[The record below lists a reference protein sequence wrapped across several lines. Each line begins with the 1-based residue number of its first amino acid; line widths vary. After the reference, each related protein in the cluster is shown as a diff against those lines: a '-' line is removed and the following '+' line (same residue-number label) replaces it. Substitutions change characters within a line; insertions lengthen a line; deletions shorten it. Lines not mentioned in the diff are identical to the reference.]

1 MSSVEK
7 RIQELVEVLKM
18 TAHPEGGFFAETFR
32 SAQEVDH
39 PNGEKRQLATSIY
52 FLLRSQDVSH
62 FHRIQSDELW
72 FWHEGSPLSVHLL
85 GEKGHE
91 ILRLGPVDGKEAR
104 SQHLVPANTIFG
116 SSVDHPDSYALV
128 SCVVAPGFDFRDFEL
143 FTADQ
148 LLPLY
153 PKEEEII
160 RKLT

>member
-1 MSSVEK
+1 MSPNEK
-7 RIQELVEVLKM
+7 RVKELVELLEM
-18 TAHPEGGFFAETFR
+18 TAHPEGGFYAETFR
-32 SAQEVDH
+32 SDQSMIH
-39 PNGEKRQLATSIY
+39 PNREKRQLATSIY

-85 GEKGHE
+85 GKKGHE
-91 ILRLGPVDGKEAR
+91 ILKLGSVSEKGAR
-104 SQHLVPANTIFG
+104 AQHLVPANTIFG
-116 SSVDHPDSYALV
+116 SSVDYPDSYALV

-143 FTADQ
+143 FTAEE

-153 PKEEEII
+153 PEAEEII